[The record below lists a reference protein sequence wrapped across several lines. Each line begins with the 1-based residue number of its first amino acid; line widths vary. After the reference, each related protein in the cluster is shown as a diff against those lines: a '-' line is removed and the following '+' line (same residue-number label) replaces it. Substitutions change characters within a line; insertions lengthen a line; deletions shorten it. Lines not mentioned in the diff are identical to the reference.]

1 MPEKNK
7 IIVDNLPKKI
17 IENSIYVINQPNPNS
32 YTHNFFK
39 YPCKFIPEIPRWAIN
54 TYLPNKNNAIIL
66 DPFAG
71 SGTTLLEAS
80 LQNISSFGTEIDQ
93 VAKLVIKVKTTK
105 LQKEQ
110 ITNITTIT
118 KKIINKINNNT
129 IKETEILLPDIN
141 NLKHWFT
148 DDVLKQL
155 GYIYYSIQKISD
167 NDIKDFMLVAMASI
181 IKKVSNADDI
191 SPKPYVSNK
200 IKKTIPS
207 VSKLYEDTIKRFI
220 EAIKQLQSINMG
232 KVELGGDA
240 THIPLKDN
248 SVDLA
253 VTSPPYINAFDYVR
267 TMRLENLWLHLT
279 NENDLLQSKKK
290 YIGTESFSSKDEE
303 KDLEILN
310 DSELLKQYYSKILN
324 IDKKRALVVK
334 KFFDEMKK
342 NLQEVYRV
350 LKKDSKYIIVI
361 GNCCIRKIN
370 IDSWK
375 VLEDISRVVGF
386 TYINHISYEIQNP
399 YIRIPRK
406 GQGGKIAID
415 HILIIQK

>member
-7 IIVDNLPKKI
+7 ITVDNLPQRI
-17 IENSIYVINQPNPNS
+17 IENSIYVIDQPNPNS

-54 TYLPNKNNAIIL
+54 TYLTNKNNAIIL

-110 ITNITTIT
+110 ITNIKTIT
-118 KKIINKINNNT
+118 KKIINKINSNT

-141 NLKHWFT
+141 NLNHWFT
-148 DDVLKQL
+148 DDVLKHL

-167 NDIKDFMLVAMASI
+167 KDIKDFMLVAMASI

-207 VSKLYEDTIKRFI
+207 VSKLYEDTINRFI
-220 EAIKQLQSINMG
+220 EAINQLQNIDMG

-248 SVDLA
+248 SIDLA

-290 YIGTESFSSKDEE
+290 YIGTESFCSKDEE

-310 DSELLKQYYSKILN
+310 DSELLNQYYSKIFD

-334 KFFDEMKK
+334 KFFEEMKK

-361 GNCCIRKIN
+361 GNCCIRKVD

-375 VLEDISRVVGF
+375 VLEDLSRVIGF

>member
-7 IIVDNLPKKI
+7 IVVENLPQNI
-17 IENSIYVINQPNPNS
+17 IENSIYVIDQPNPNS

-54 TYLPNKNNAIIL
+54 TYLSNKANPQIL

-105 LQKEQ
+105 LKIEQ
-110 ITNITTIT
+110 ITTIT
-118 KKIINKINNNT
+118 NLTKNIIDNINTNN
-129 IKETEILLPDIN
+129 IKDTEIILPEIN
-141 NLKHWFT
+141 NLNHWFS

-155 GYIYYSIQKISD
+155 GYIYYSIQRIAD
-167 NDIKDFMLVAMASI
+167 TDIKDFMLIAMASI

-207 VSKLYEDTIKRFI
+207 VSKLYDDTINKFI
-220 EAIKQLQSINMG
+220 DAIKQLQNIKMG
-232 KVELGGDA
+232 NVEVMGDA

-248 SVDLA
+248 SIDLA
-253 VTSPPYINAFDYVR
+253 ITSPPYINAFDYVR

-279 NENDLLQSKKK
+279 TEHDLLSSKKK
-290 YIGTESFSSKDEE
+290 YIGTESFCSKDEE
-303 KDLEILN
+303 KDLSILN
-310 DSELLKQYYSKILN
+310 DSELLKQYYYKIYD

-375 VLEDISRVVGF
+375 VLEDLSRVIGF
-386 TYINHISYEIQNP
+386 TYMNHISYEIQNP

>member
-7 IIVDNLPKKI
+7 IIVDNLPQKI
-17 IENSIYVINQPNPNS
+17 IENSIYVIDQPNPNS

-54 TYLPNKNNAIIL
+54 TYLTNKNNAIIL

-110 ITNITTIT
+110 ITNIKTIT
-118 KKIINKINNNT
+118 KKIINKINSNT

-141 NLKHWFT
+141 NLNHWFT
-148 DDVLKQL
+148 DDVLKHL

-167 NDIKDFMLVAMASI
+167 KDIKDFMLVAMASI

-207 VSKLYEDTIKRFI
+207 VSKLYEDTINRFI
-220 EAIKQLQSINMG
+220 EAINQLQNIDMG

-248 SVDLA
+248 SIDLA

-290 YIGTESFSSKDEE
+290 YIGTESFCSKDEE

-310 DSELLKQYYSKILN
+310 DSELLNQYYSKIFD

-334 KFFDEMKK
+334 KFFEEMKK

-361 GNCCIRKIN
+361 GNCCIRKVD

-375 VLEDISRVVGF
+375 VLEDLSRVIGF